1 MARHS
6 SKEKATTLAGRVIR
20 RPMTIG
26 FVGSFFMES
35 DKGEKFMVAPSRVFA
50 KEVVRHLAEGDAVE
64 ISTIS
69 AVKPEVM
76 LYAHEVH
83 FRNFDLTTPPPM
95 S

>member
-1 MARHS
+1 
-6 SKEKATTLAGRVIR
+6 
-20 RPMTIG
+20 MTIG

-35 DKGEKFMVAPSRVFA
+35 EDGQKFMVAPSRAFA
-50 KEVVRHLAEGDAVE
+50 KDVVRHLAEGDVVE
-64 ISTIS
+64 IATIS

-83 FRNFDLTTPPPM
+83 FRTFDLTTTPPM